1 MDKKHSVKLEK
12 ALLGLILVNPS
23 SIGKIRGFIV
33 AEDFYDQKNKIIY
46 NTFMEVL
53 NEGNEIETT
62 LVIHKLQ
69 KNDNL
74 KKAGGDIYISELIES
89 AGMESNVNKY
99 IKEIVD
105 KSQLRKVKKV
115 VGEIQIEIE
124 KSSADASVILEQV
137 EQGILSATRDT
148 KQKDFE
154 DAESVVDLS
163 LKRIEERAAQEG
175 ISGLTTEIPS
185 LDVMTSGLQKGD
197 LIIVAARPSMGKT
210 AFALNLAANVAKA
223 NTVAFFSLEMPS
235 EQLMNRIL
243 SFTGFIDGHKIKD
256 SNKLTSDDWKKLY
269 VASTKAK
276 KLKLYIDDSAGVK
289 LAELVWKAK
298 KLAKNVGLDM
308 IVIDYMQLITVGS
321 GSSDNRQAEV
331 SAISRTLKM
340 LARELEIPVIAL
352 SQLSRKVEQRE
363 NKTPMMSD
371 LRESGAIEQD
381 ADIIM
386 FLYREAYYNREEA
399 NPNHQNT
406 DVIIAKHRNGA
417 IGTIKLS
424 FNPTIGLFT
433 DPGKDIS

>member
-1 MDKKHSVKLEK
+1 MDKHHSIKLEK

-23 SIGKIRGFIV
+23 SINKIRGFII
-33 AEDFYDQKNKIIY
+33 ANDFFDQKNRII
-46 NTFMEVL
+46 FSAFIDMMD
-53 NEGNEIETT
+53 EGSEIETT
-62 LVIHKLQ
+62 LLIHRLE
-69 KNDNL
+69 KNNNL
-74 KKAGGDIYISELIES
+74 KKIGGDLYISELIES
-89 AGMESNVNKY
+89 AGMESNITKY
-99 IKEIVD
+99 IKEIAD

-115 VGEIQIEIE
+115 VGEIQAEID

-154 DAESVVDLS
+154 DAKSVVDSS
-163 LKRIEERAAQEG
+163 LKRIEERASQEG
-175 ISGLTTEIPS
+175 ISGLVTEIPS

-197 LIIVAARPSMGKT
+197 LIIIAARPSMGKT
-210 AFALNLAANVAKA
+210 AFALNLAANVSKL
-223 NTVAFFSLEMPS
+223 NTVAFFSLEMPA

-243 SFTGFIDGHKIKD
+243 SFTGFIDGHKLKD

-269 VASTKAK
+269 VASSKAK
-276 KLKLYIDDSAGVK
+276 NLNLYIDDSAGVK

-386 FLYREAYYNREEA
+386 FLYREVYYNKEER
-399 NPNHQNT
+399 NKKHQGT

-433 DPGKDIS
+433 DTGKEIS